1 MRIGIGC
8 QTITWGDG
16 QDAFMDRLCRVAGQ
30 AGYEALEIGFRRL
43 QNLPMEP
50 LRDML
55 AANGLRLIASHIGGN
70 LEDQDQADGERNV
83 IDAVLDTV
91 TALGGEYLMFS
102 GLRYHDADQ
111 FAADMAML
119 NRCARKAVDRGV
131 RLLYHNHNWEFA
143 GSPRVM
149 DLLLEQRCP
158 ELGFCPDVG
167 WVAKAG
173 EDVMAF
179 MKEVAADTPLVHFKE
194 FATLAPGVVDT
205 VCLGDG
211 VVPMAEVAVWIKDGD
226 NCVEWVVAEQ
236 DRADIPAD
244 EATTRN
250 AQYLTR
256 LFA

>member
-1 MRIGIGC
+1 MSVGIGC

-16 QDAFMDRLCRVAGQ
+16 QNAFMDRLCQVAAQ

-43 QNLPMEP
+43 CQIPAEQMRGL
-50 LRDML
+50 L
-55 AANGLRLIASHIGGN
+55 AANGLRLVASHIGGN
-70 LEDQDQADGERNV
+70 LEDVAQADSERTM

-91 TALGGEYLMFS
+91 TALGAKYVMFS
-102 GLRYHDADQ
+102 GLRYQNDSQ
-111 FAADMAML
+111 FAADLAML

-143 GSPRVM
+143 GSPRAM
-149 DLLLEQRCP
+149 DLLLERRAP

-179 MKEVAADTPLVHFKE
+179 LKGVAADTPLVHFKD
-194 FATLAPGVVDT
+194 FASLDPGVDT

-211 VVPMAEVAVWIKDGD
+211 VVPLADVATWIRSGG
-226 NCVEWVVAEQ
+226 NCVEWVIAEQ

-250 AQYLTR
+250 AQYLR
-256 LFA
+256 HLFA